1 MKNSALPAVLVLVC
15 TAALS
20 GYTGSTF
27 REILPDGTIDIE
39 YSGTDFYELSAS
51 IENPPDYDS
60 SGVIWHYSVVSGLTQ
75 KIVPIGYNAGFV
87 FNGGWYG
94 GGKMFEGITG
104 NGVPI
109 WEIAEPVTGTN
120 EYWTNWGTGTAASE
134 SSDIFYS
141 IIRYSIYNDNGT
153 PSVPGDDWLVSDNNC
168 EISCYDNSSAT
179 PLWTYVGTDSIDAGS
194 VDNPGRFICSDDG
207 TVLAVGCT
215 IDGHLALVFF
225 SNSSSVPI
233 AVYEDPSIDYRP
245 RQVRLT
251 EDGSKCI
258 FRTATVYRVDTATGT
273 LEDSYYLG
281 SSTDC
286 FGVSADGSVVAYGF
300 TSIRVAV
307 WDGSAYNLAW
317 SRPVSGYYAGGA
329 AVADDN
335 ATIYFGCYKG
345 NYLTN
350 RITRHDISS
359 STPLWTY
366 DTPTGGGGYQDIVE
380 WMECSE
386 DGRWVVIG
394 SWGCQ
399 TGGGPEVCVI
409 DDLYPSEPAYT
420 IDTPGSIFHVDITPD
435 GSYISASGKHV
446 HANQMGSGTD
456 VYFAEIDQTGIEGGS
471 LSDYTIPAVNQVF
484 PNPACGSVSFSFVIP
499 ELGPVSLDIFDISG
513 RRVMNIFEGVLV
525 PGEHDVSTDIDLGTG
540 LYFYRLSTG
549 GGTAAGKLV
558 ISR

>member
-1 MKNSALPAVLVLVC
+1 MKNSVLTAVMLLVC
-15 TAALS
+15 ATAVS

-39 YSGTDFYELSAS
+39 YSGTDSYELSAS
-51 IENPPDYDS
+51 IAIPPDYDS

-75 KIVPIGYNAGFV
+75 KIVPIGYNAGYV

-94 GGKMFEGITG
+94 GGKMFEGLG
-104 NGVPI
+104 GDGVPV
-109 WEIAEPVTGTN
+109 WEIAEPATGTN

-141 IIRYSIYNDNGT
+141 IIKYSIYNDNGT
-153 PSVPGDDWLVSDNNC
+153 PGVPGDDWLVSDNNC
-168 EISCYDNSSAT
+168 EIRCYDHSSAT
-179 PLWTYVGTDSIDAGS
+179 PLWTYIGTDSIDPGS
-194 VDNPGRFICSDDG
+194 VDNPGKFMCSDDG
-207 TVLAVGCT
+207 TVLAVGCVK
-215 IDGHLALVFF
+215 DGNLAVVFF
-225 SNSSSVPI
+225 SDSSSVPM
-233 AVYEDPSIDYRP
+233 AVYEDPSINYPP
-245 RQVRLT
+245 RQIRLT

-258 FRTATVYRVDTATGT
+258 FRTSVLFRVDTATGV
-273 LEDSYYLG
+273 LEDSYNLG
-281 SSTDC
+281 ASTDC
-286 FGVSADGSVVAYGF
+286 FGVSSDGSVVAYGF
-300 TSIRVAV
+300 TSVRVAV
-307 WDGSAYNLAW
+307 WDGSAYNLEWAR
-317 SRPVSGYYAGGA
+317 SVSGYYAGGA

-335 ATIYFGCYKG
+335 ATIYFGCYKS

-350 RITRHDISS
+350 RITRFDISS

-366 DTPTGGGGYQDIVE
+366 DYPTGGGGYQDVVE

-386 DGRWVVIG
+386 DGRWLVTG

-435 GSYISASGKHV
+435 GNYISASGKHV
-446 HANQMGSGTD
+446 HANQMGSGAD

-471 LSDYTIPAVNQVF
+471 LSDYTIPVVNQVF

-499 ELGPVSLDIFDISG
+499 EQGPVSLDIFDISG
-513 RRVMNIFEGVLV
+513 HRVMNVFEGVLV
-525 PGEHDVSTDIDLGTG
+525 PGEHDIASELNLETG
-540 LYFYRLSTG
+540 LYFYRLSTDG
-549 GGTAAGKLV
+549 GSAAGKLV

>member
-1 MKNSALPAVLVLVC
+1 
-15 TAALS
+15 
-20 GYTGSTF
+20 
-27 REILPDGTIDIE
+27 
-39 YSGTDFYELSAS
+39 
-51 IENPPDYDS
+51 
-60 SGVIWHYSVVSGLTQ
+60 VIWHYSVVSGLTQ
-75 KIVPIGYNAGFV
+75 KIAPIGYNAGYV

-104 NGVPI
+104 DGVPI
-109 WEIAEPVTGTN
+109 WEIAEPATGTN
-120 EYWTNWGTGTAASE
+120 EYWTMWGTGTAAAE

-141 IIRYSIYNDNGT
+141 IIRYYIYNDNGT
-153 PSVPGDDWLVSDNNC
+153 PGIPGDDWLVSDNNC
-168 EISCYDNSSAT
+168 EIRCYDHSSAT
-179 PLWTYVGTDSIDAGS
+179 PLWTYIGTDSIDAGS
-194 VDNPGRFICSDDG
+194 VDNPGRFMCSDDG
-207 TVLAVGCT
+207 TVLAVGCR
-215 IDGHLALVFF
+215 IDGFMAVVFF

-233 AVYEDPSIDYRP
+233 SVYEDPSVTNMP
-245 RQVRLT
+245 RQIRLT

-258 FRTATVYRVDTATGT
+258 FRTSVLYRVDTATGV
-273 LEDSYYLG
+273 LEDSYNLG
-281 SSTDC
+281 ASTDC
-286 FGVSADGSVVAYGF
+286 FGVSSDGSVVAYGF
-300 TSIRVAV
+300 TAIRVAV
-307 WDGSAYNLAW
+307 WDGSAYNQEWAR
-317 SRPVSGYYAGGA
+317 SVSGYYAGGA

-335 ATIYFGCYKG
+335 ATIYFGCYKS

-366 DTPTGGGGYQDIVE
+366 DYPTGGGGYQDVVD

-386 DGRWVVIG
+386 DGRWLVIG

-399 TGGGPEVCVI
+399 SGGGPEVCVI

-435 GSYISASGKHV
+435 GNYISASGKHV
-446 HANQMGSGTD
+446 HANQMGSGAD

-471 LSDYTIPAVNQVF
+471 QQFSATPVVNRVY

-499 ELGPVSLDIFDISG
+499 DQGQVSLDIFDISG
-513 RRVMNIFEGVLV
+513 HRVMNLFEGVLV
-525 PGEHDVSTDIDLGTG
+525 PGEHDIAAEIDLGNG

-549 GGTAAGKLV
+549 GGSAAGKLI